1 MDIKYTQALRL
12 YLNTVGVSNGLN
24 PAVFLHKI
32 ENAPIVGYEDGNA
45 IKEVDGLKILL
56 IENFKNEKY
65 LMKLEDKIGPFL
77 YMVDEEELS
86 SSDASG
92 IIRDAIRMRATDIHI
107 EPKKSGFDIRFRID
121 GILRD
126 TNYQNINY
134 NRLVNSIKVM
144 SGMDVINKEIQD
156 GSIEMDA
163 IAIRVNSVPS
173 IYGEKLALRLLNSSG
188 LELDLKML
196 GMDDNTIK
204 AYDKIINKEGLNLV
218 CGPTG
223 SGKNTTLHAAL
234 KRLPLDIKN
243 AISIEDPVEY
253 REKNMTQLEVDPLKN
268 RDFNNLL
275 RASLRQ
281 DPDILY
287 IGEIRDELTAQVA
300 LRSAITGHTV
310 FSTLHT
316 KSKEATIDRL
326 LDLGVGMNMIKDGL
340 KSIISQRLV
349 PRLCDECKEERDGH
363 FIAKGCDKCYGGYRG
378 RIAIFDVNIIKA
390 EDGIAF
396 ENITN
401 FTTSL
406 KRLYDDGFIDLKAFE
421 VEDDI

>member
-56 IENFKNEKY
+56 LENFKNEKY

-107 EPKKSGFDIRFRID
+107 EPKKTGFDIRFRID

-196 GMDDNTIK
+196 GM
-204 AYDKIINKEGLNLV
+204 II
-218 CGPTG
+218 
-223 SGKNTTLHAAL
+223 
-234 KRLPLDIKN
+234 
-243 AISIEDPVEY
+243 
-253 REKNMTQLEVDPLKN
+253 Q
-268 RDFNNLL
+268 
-275 RASLRQ
+275 
-281 DPDILY
+281 
-287 IGEIRDELTAQVA
+287 
-300 LRSAITGHTV
+300 
-310 FSTLHT
+310 
-316 KSKEATIDRL
+316 
-326 LDLGVGMNMIKDGL
+326 
-340 KSIISQRLV
+340 
-349 PRLCDECKEERDGH
+349 
-363 FIAKGCDKCYGGYRG
+363 
-378 RIAIFDVNIIKA
+378 
-390 EDGIAF
+390 
-396 ENITN
+396 
-401 FTTSL
+401 
-406 KRLYDDGFIDLKAFE
+406 
-421 VEDDI
+421 